1 MTGRYISVG
10 ISLWSFRANVF
21 PVKDLN
27 YRLNLPDADVRH
39 LLHSTATTQGIHTLL
54 QFDEVRLFDHC
65 DRCPFSK
72 LLFCWAA
79 EEFYPS
85 LRSVH
90 GIPRTS
96 RNVPSVRCTCLSEV
110 SPADLFNRTYRFGT
124 HMQTDAAG
132 YDIKCVS
139 SLIMFL

>member
-10 ISLWSFRANVF
+10 ISLWSFRVNVL

-72 LLFCWAA
+72 LLFCWQLKSSIRRSEAFTGFR
-79 EEFYPS
+79 EHPVTFHPS
-85 LRSVH
+85 GVLV
-90 GIPRTS
+90 
-96 RNVPSVRCTCLSEV
+96 
-110 SPADLFNRTYRFGT
+110 
-124 HMQTDAAG
+124 
-132 YDIKCVS
+132 
-139 SLIMFL
+139 